1 MAALIVIVKIIL
13 SDFNISQ
20 IAEGS
25 NALQIRVWSL
35 PLMFLEF
42 LVKKEFIMTQHLF
55 VHIRSHVTS

>member
-25 NALQIRVWSL
+25 NALQIRV
-35 PLMFLEF
+35 
-42 LVKKEFIMTQHLF
+42 
-55 VHIRSHVTS
+55 